1 MAKTNLKATVTP
13 AYTAEGAQ
21 AYSHAD
27 AIMQLRRAVLAC
39 LLWEDA
45 FYESGV
51 SIAERI
57 KTLVAQVPQAVV
69 SQLAIDARSKFNLRH
84 VPLLLVREMARGKGN
99 LIGRT
104 LSEVI
109 QRADELSEFLSLYWT
124 DKRQPLSKQVKVGLA
139 HAFQKFSAYN
149 LAKYRGDDKAVK
161 LKDVLF
167 LCHAKPKDDAQAL
180 VWKKLIDGSLQSA
193 DTWEVSLSAGK
204 DKKETFER
212 LIREGKLGYLA
223 LLRNLRNMES
233 AGCDPA
239 LINNAILARAGGAER
254 VLPFRFIA
262 AAKAAPH
269 FEPALDQSLVANLA
283 QMLKLPGKTICIID
297 VSGSMYG
304 GNLSKKSD
312 MSRAH
317 AACALG
323 AIVRE
328 VCEEY
333 RIYATAGSDAMRV
346 HKTAEVPAR
355 RGMALVDAIYGL
367 CHPLGGGGIFLNQV
381 IKFVKEREKTAD
393 RIIVITDE
401 QDCAID
407 AGDSPL
413 KAEPFGK
420 TNYMINVSTEKNGIG
435 YQPRW
440 THIDGFSEAIMTYI
454 RESES
459 ANQN

>member
-1 MAKTNLKATVTP
+1 MKTNLKATVP
-13 AYTAEGAQ
+13 KVYTAPGAE
-21 AYSHAD
+21 AYPHAD
-27 AIMQLRRAVLAC
+27 AAMQLRRAVLAC

-51 SIAERI
+51 KIAERI
-57 KTLVAQVPQAVV
+57 KDLVKQVPQEIVA
-69 SQLAIDARSKFNLRH
+69 QLAIDARSKFNLRH
-84 VPLLLVREMARGKGN
+84 IPLLLVREMARGKGN
-99 LIGRT
+99 IIGRT

-109 QRADELSEFLSLYWT
+109 QRADELSEFLSLYWA
-124 DKRQPLSKQVKVGLA
+124 DGKDQSISKQVKLGLA
-139 HAFQKFSAYN
+139 HAFTKFSAYSF
-149 LAKYRGDDKAVK
+149 AKYRGDDKAVK

-167 LCHAKPKDDAQAL
+167 LCHAKPKDEAQAL
-180 VWKKLIDGSLQSA
+180 VWKKLIDGSLQPA

-212 LIREGKLGYLA
+212 LIAENKLGYLA
-223 LLRNLRNMES
+223 LLRNLRNMEA
-233 AGCDPA
+233 AGCDKA
-239 LINNAILARAGGAER
+239 LVDDAILARQGGADR

-269 FEPALDQSLVANLA
+269 FEPALDQALVANLS
-283 QMLKLPGKTICIID
+283 QMPKLRGKTICIID

-304 GNLSKKSD
+304 GALSRKSD
-312 MSRAH
+312 MTRAH

-328 VCEEY
+328 VCEEP
-333 RIYATAGSDAMRV
+333 RIYATAGSDTQHI
-346 HKTAEVPAR
+346 HKTVEVPAR
-355 RGMALVDAIYGL
+355 RGMALVDAIYGMTT
-367 CHPLGGGGIFLNQV
+367 PLGGGGIFLNQV

-420 TNYMINVSTEKNGIG
+420 TNYMLNVSTERNGIG

-440 THIDGFSEAIMTYI
+440 THIDGFSEAVITYI

-459 ANQN
+459 ANQS